1 MATQVSSN
9 KSGTGWP
16 RRGSQ
21 GQVDSANNGA
31 QKFSP
36 SQSLTI
42 NRTINL

>member
-1 MATQVSSN
+1 MATQVTN
-9 KSGTGWP
+9 KSVTGWP
-16 RRGSQ
+16 RRSSQ
-21 GQVDSANNGA
+21 GQMDNGT